1 MTYQV
6 LARKWR
12 PKSFESLVGQEHV
25 VRALTHALDG
35 GRLHH
40 AYLFTGTRGVGK
52 TTLSRIFAKALN
64 CETGVTSKP
73 CGVCRACREIDE
85 GRFVDY
91 VEMDAASNRGVDE
104 MAALLERAVYAPV
117 DARFKVYMIDEVHML
132 TNHAFNAMLKTLE
145 EPPPHVKFILA
156 TTDPQKIP
164 VTVLSRC
171 LQFNLKQMP
180 AGHVVSHLE
189 NILQQESIAFEV
201 QALRLLSRA
210 ADGSMR
216 DALSLTDQAIAY
228 SANQVT
234 EEAVRGML
242 GALDQSYLIRLLD
255 ALAASDG
262 AGVLAIADE
271 MALRSLSFSTALQ
284 DLASLLHR
292 IAWAQF
298 APASVLDEWP
308 EAGDIRRFAEGLSA
322 EQVQLFYQIAT
333 VGRSELGLAPDEYAG
348 FTMTLLRMLA
358 FEPAGGPGGGGG
370 GGLAV
375 SAPQSVKGAR
385 NAALAGA
392 MAERA
397 VAPAPVAR
405 DGVLADRAGAR
416 HQISDR
422 SFEKLAESGEAA
434 ASDLDM
440 HGARSATSAKVGP
453 RDASD
458 ELAGAEA
465 KRSVESA
472 ESVAEP
478 VAKPV
483 GASDARESAMA
494 DAASR
499 AAYAGSADLPDAGG
513 SAAPSGAKNAT
524 SGDSTALANTAGLS
538 SASRA
543 DVGYSALVSDSA
555 ASSGAQTATANPAP
569 AADSATPSGAR
580 DIAVADSAAPLNT
593 IASSSDAPVAQEDFN
608 SATPSAASSDVRKAD
623 SADSPSVA
631 EAAESPLAQGTG
643 EIVQANTPSAVGNAR
658 DVVSDEVPV
667 ASAPLSAAARQ
678 AVDEA
683 SNNGASET
691 TSPSAGSVA
700 PRSAAGGARDAL
712 EVLRSAG
719 MRLSS
724 DRGGRGAAA
733 APAGAPAATKPA
745 VPKPSV
751 PVPTPRRVAPRASAG
766 SDVQATPAAD
776 NAGADAIGG
785 SNVGLDNGVRERS
798 TGVGVDSKG
807 NGSAHI
813 NTNTNASVDNTARAG
828 NDANAKASPKVI
840 PPWEDM
846 PPDDYPPPGSEDE
859 YFSAAPD
866 DGYMPAF
873 DNAPDDMRF
882 GNEPAPTAKP
892 APKID
897 ATPLPPAV
905 PLDPIGIAGEWATL
919 AVDLPLKGIA
929 YQLAFNSELTA
940 CDASSLTLV
949 VPVPQYADAAQVAKL
964 KTALTEKLGRALEVN
979 VSVAP
984 ARRTAAALDAAERA
998 KRQQQAE
1005 QEIRQDPFVQS
1016 LIRDFGASIVQ
1027 GSIKPVAA
1035 TGANP
1040 SGASS
1045 VR

>member
-180 AGHVVSHLE
+180 AGHIVSHLE
-189 NILQQESIAFEV
+189 TILQQENISFES

-242 GALDQSYLIRLLD
+242 GALDQSYLIRLID
-255 ALAASDG
+255 ALASGDG

-292 IAWAQF
+292 IGWAQF
-298 APASVLDEWP
+298 APTSVLDEWP
-308 EAGDIRRFAEGLSA
+308 EAADIRRFADMLSA

-358 FEPAGGPGGGGG
+358 FEPAGGPGGGI
-370 GGLAV
+370 V
-375 SAPQSVKGAR
+375 STPSGAKPAR
-385 NAALAGA
+385 SAALAGA

-397 VAPAPVAR
+397 VAPAPVAK
-405 DGVLADRAGAR
+405 A
-416 HQISDR
+416 
-422 SFEKLAESGEAA
+422 
-434 ASDLDM
+434 
-440 HGARSATSAKVGP
+440 
-453 RDASD
+453 
-458 ELAGAEA
+458 
-465 KRSVESA
+465 
-472 ESVAEP
+472 
-478 VAKPV
+478 
-483 GASDARESAMA
+483 
-494 DAASR
+494 
-499 AAYAGSADLPDAGG
+499 
-513 SAAPSGAKNAT
+513 
-524 SGDSTALANTAGLS
+524 
-538 SASRA
+538 
-543 DVGYSALVSDSA
+543 
-555 ASSGAQTATANPAP
+555 PAP
-569 AADSATPSGAR
+569 AVEAVIVKAKETQPVESVVESVKPS
-580 DIAVADSAAPLNT
+580 
-593 IASSSDAPVAQEDFN
+593 APVETSEPVPAKP
-608 SATPSAASSDVRKAD
+608 APMPS
-623 SADSPSVA
+623 
-631 EAAESPLAQGTG
+631 
-643 EIVQANTPSAVGNAR
+643 
-658 DVVSDEVPV
+658 
-667 ASAPLSAAARQ
+667 AARQ

-683 SNNGASET
+683 APAASR
-691 TSPSAGSVA
+691 VA
-700 PRSAAGGARDAL
+700 DEAANSRAAGGASAAL

-724 DRGGRGAAA
+724 DRGARVASA
-733 APAGAPAATKPA
+733 APTSAPGATKPVA
-745 VPKPSV
+745 KPAAQV
-751 PVPTPRRVAPRASAG
+751 QVPTPRRAP
-766 SDVQATPAAD
+766 PAAPEPKPAAS
-776 NAGADAIGG
+776 NAGK
-785 SNVGLDNGVRERS
+785 SNVV
-798 TGVGVDSKG
+798 
-807 NGSAHI
+807 
-813 NTNTNASVDNTARAG
+813 
-828 NDANAKASPKVI
+828 

-846 PPDDYPPPGSEDE
+846 PPDDYPPAGSEAE
-859 YFSAAPD
+859 YFMPPD
-866 DGYMPAF
+866 DGFVPAF
-873 DNAPDDMRF
+873 DSGPDDMRF
-882 GNEPAPTAKP
+882 GAEPAAKP
-892 APKID
+892 APVID
-897 ATPLPPAV
+897 TPPLPPAV
-905 PLDPIGIAGEWATL
+905 PLDALGVSVEWAVL
-919 AVDLPLKGIA
+919 AVDLPLKGVA

-940 CDASSLTLV
+940 CDANSVTLA
-949 VPVPQYADAAQVAKL
+949 VPVQMYTDAMHVTKL
-964 KTALTEKLGRALEVN
+964 KAALAEKLGRAIEVN
-979 VSVAP
+979 VDVAP

-998 KRQQQAE
+998 RRQQEAE
-1005 QEIRQDPFVQS
+1005 QEIKQDPFVQS

-1027 GSIKPVAA
+1027 GSIKPISAS
-1035 TGANP
+1035 GANP
-1040 SGASS
+1040 S
-1045 VR
+1045 